1 MTTLETR
8 PAVDPAALEEAAGK
22 VMADFAAAVAVETIV
37 LGIRSGAWKA
47 LAGAGPTTPAQLA
60 ERMGT
65 VEPYAHEWLATQ
77 AAGGYVDYDAATGA
91 FALPDALAAVLADDT
106 QSALFSAFGEA
117 MDVMAVD
124 LARFTERFAA
134 GRGFGWHERS
144 PGHWEA
150 MAKISAASVLPFLS
164 SWIAATDGIAARLDA
179 GGMAADVG
187 CGYGAMAIA
196 LAEAHPNAT
205 VTGFD
210 YHGGSI
216 ERSRAAAVAAG
227 VADRARFEVASAK
240 DYPGSGYDLITFVD
254 SLHDLGDPVGALV
267 HARHALSPEG
277 SVLLVEMACGD
288 RLEDNINPMGRMFYA
303 ISTTVCTANGVAQEG
318 HPLGAVAGETRLRE
332 VAADAGFTRVHRLD
346 VEAPLNILLELRP

>member
-1 MTTLETR
+1 MTTVETR
-8 PAVDPAALEEAAGK
+8 PALDPAEVEAAAGK
-22 VMADFAAAVAVETIV
+22 VMADFAAVVGVETIV
-37 LGIRSGAWKA
+37 LGIRTGAWKA

-60 ERMGT
+60 ERIGT
-65 VEPYAHEWLATQ
+65 VEPYAREWLATQ
-77 AAGGYVDYDAATGA
+77 AAGGYVEYDAGTGT
-91 FALPDALAAVLADDT
+91 FTLPDALGAVLADDG
-106 QSALFSAFGEA
+106 QSALFAAFGEA

-124 LARFTERFAA
+124 LARFTERFAT

-144 PGHWEA
+144 PGHWDA
-150 MAKISAASVLPFLS
+150 MASISAASVLPFLA
-164 SWIAATDGIAARLDA
+164 SWIAATEVAERLDA
-179 GGMAADVG
+179 GGRVADVG
-187 CGYGAMAIA
+187 CGYGAVAIA
-196 LAEAHPNAT
+196 LAQTHPSAT

-216 ERSRAAAVAAG
+216 ERSRTAAAAAG

-240 DYPGSGYDLITFVD
+240 DYPGTGYDLITFVD

-267 HARHALSPEG
+267 HAREALSPGG

-288 RLEDNINPMGRMFYA
+288 RLEDNLNPMGRMFYA

-318 HPLGAVAGETRLRE
+318 HPLGTVAGEARLRE
-332 VAADAGFTRVHRLD
+332 VAAEAGFTRVRRLD